1 MKENYMSNKKIN
13 FIGVIVGAILGIV
26 VGNVLGMIWKFILK

>member
-1 MKENYMSNKKIN
+1 MNNRKID

-26 VGNVLGMIWKFILK
+26 VGNGLGMIWKFILK